1 MKVTLCF
8 LLTLLGCTSDIPI
21 PSDVKSEVNSDTA
34 KYWNQ
39 FRVKWRFELH
49 SNEFCRSGFTS
60 NDLACFVLGSLTDA
74 RNDRLLV
81 VNMLSGEELWQI
93 QVNGAS
99 SFLCANQKIWYID
112 NQRVITR
119 NVRTGHIVSQ
129 TVIPH
134 SSSRPVLHKSKL
146 GPTILLSTQD
156 IHQDSDSNEGH
167 IHMFKDNKFDLI
179 ASLSAHELDS
189 YTPDFQ
195 TIDII
200 KDNSD
205 TLLLITS
212 RSWNWGE
219 TNRGKGHV
227 LVYSL
232 QNDRVIKDF
241 THSLEYIDVGV
252 GTLSD
257 KKWHITNGWDHFAAI
272 DLVSMELVM
281 QSKTLSENSSAF
293 HHPLLC
299 ANQRIY
305 AHSGNRGVLR
315 VIDAKT
321 GRLLKVVK
329 DLGSDWYS
337 APFVCF
343 DGRVMSAT
351 GSFLISID
359 TLNLT
364 HDVLKEDDPL
374 DGFIG
379 SFSGGLLS
387 PPGDS
392 MLIMTRGNNVVGYTR
407 TQKKGPS

>member
-1 MKVTLCF
+1 MKVTLLF
-8 LLTLLGCTSDIPI
+8 LLTLLGCTSDIPA
-21 PSDVKSEVNSDTA
+21 PSGVKSEVNPDTA
-34 KYWNQ
+34 NYWNHY
-39 FRVKWRFELH
+39 RVKWRFELH
-49 SNEFCRSGFTS
+49 SNEFCRSSYTS
-60 NDLACFVLGSLTDA
+60 DNLACFVLGNLTDS

-93 QVNGAS
+93 QLNGAS
-99 SFLCANQKIWYID
+99 SFLCANQTIWYID
-112 NQRVITR
+112 NQGVFARDFR
-119 NVRTGHIVSQ
+119 SGQLVSQ
-129 TVIPH
+129 TKIPQ
-134 SSSRPVLHKSKL
+134 SDSRPSLHKCEL
-146 GPTILLSTQD
+146 GSTILLSTQN
-156 IHQDSDSNEGH
+156 IHQDSDSNEGR
-167 IHMFKDNKFDLI
+167 IYMFKDNRFELI
-179 ASLSAHELDS
+179 ASLSAYQLDS

-195 TIDII
+195 TIDML

-219 TNRGKGHV
+219 TNCGKGHV

-232 QNDRVIKDF
+232 QNDRIIKDF
-241 THSLEYIDVGV
+241 SNSLEYIDVGK
-252 GTLSD
+252 GTLYGEE
-257 KKWHITNGWDHFAAI
+257 WFVTNGWDHFAAI
-272 DLVSMELVM
+272 DLRTMNLVM
-281 QSKTLSENSSAF
+281 ESRTSPKNSSAF
-293 HHPLLC
+293 HHPLIC

-315 VIDAKT
+315 VIDATT
-321 GRLLKVVK
+321 GSMLKVVN

-337 APFVCF
+337 APFVRF
-343 DGRVMSAT
+343 AGRIMSST
-351 GSFLISID
+351 GSFLTSID

-374 DGFIG
+374 DGLIG